1 MRASLW
7 DRNRIEFEVA
17 EAANKVF
24 SLFSSGPQRI
34 YHGVINYMHT
44 LKFNNSLLS
53 NCTRGDLEAEMAD
66 ADAEEERGE
75 AEAPAV
81 DFVTGCIAKINILP
95 SSDIN
100 FAFTLGFGV
109 RVAVNMFLC
118 IKFEFVL
125 K

>member
-44 LKFNNSLLS
+44 LKINNSLLS

-66 ADAEEERGE
+66 ADAAEEMATDGEEEMADADAEEEMADADAEEERGE

-81 DFVTGCIAKINILP
+81 DFLTGCIAK
-95 SSDIN
+95 
-100 FAFTLGFGV
+100 
-109 RVAVNMFLC
+109 
-118 IKFEFVL
+118 
-125 K
+125 